1 VSGPGWRTFATAH
14 RIDLALFVFCLFA
27 YALSSG
33 SMLGH
38 QSQAPHFVYQAD
50 AFLRGQLHL
59 AARPPNLNDWVF
71 EHGRWYVSFPPFPA
85 ILMMPF
91 VAFAGLAFDDVAFT
105 IPFAALNV
113 ALLYRLMRRIQEMD
127 GGTRTEWEHAT
138 LALLF
143 GFGTIAWSCSIRG
156 EVWFTAEVMGVTLTL
171 LYLHAS
177 LQAKHPVLAGAALA
191 CGTITRTP
199 ILFSAIFFVLE
210 AIAAGAR
217 LDRERIRQA
226 FTERIGS
233 TARLLALFAV
243 PIAVV
248 ALPMG
253 LMNAARFGS
262 PGEFGHRHLYANRV
276 NEQIRAHGLFSFEYL
291 PRNLRAAFL
300 LLPRLERN
308 PLRLSFDG
316 EGMSLFVT
324 TPAWVLLFFSKE
336 KPRLWLPLWITAA
349 AVAIPGFFYQ
359 NTGYYPFGY
368 RFSLDYTPYLVLLL
382 ALGGRALDGLF
393 WALAIAGLAVN
404 AWGAA
409 VFNRP

>member
-1 VSGPGWRTFATAH
+1 MSGTGWRTFASAH

-59 AARPPNLNDWVF
+59 AQRPPNFNDWVY

-85 ILMMPF
+85 VLMMPF
-91 VAFAGLAFDDVAFT
+91 VALEGLAFDDVAFT

-113 ALLYRLMRRIQEMD
+113 ALLYRLMRRIQETE
-127 GGTRTEWEHAT
+127 GGTRSEWDHAA

-143 GFGTIAWSCSIRG
+143 GFGTLAWSCSIRG
-156 EVWFTAEVMGVTLTL
+156 EVWFTAEVVGVTCTL
-171 LYLHAS
+171 LYLHAG
-177 LQAKHPVLAGAALA
+177 LRAKHPVLAGAALA
-191 CGTITRTP
+191 CGAITRTP
-199 ILFSAIFFVLE
+199 IAFSGIFFVLE
-210 AIAAGAR
+210 AIAQGAR
-217 LDRERIRQA
+217 LDRSQIRRA
-226 FTERIGS
+226 LTERSGT
-233 TARLLALFAV
+233 TARLFALFAL
-243 PIAVV
+243 PIVAV
-248 ALPMG
+248 AIPMG

-276 NEQIRAHGLFSFEYL
+276 NEQIRAHGLFSFDYL
-291 PRNLRAAFL
+291 ARNLRAAFV

-308 PLRLSFDG
+308 PLRPTFDG

-324 TPAWVLLFFSKE
+324 TPAWALLFFPKE
-336 KPRLWLPLWITAA
+336 KPRLWVPLWLTAA

-359 NTGYYPFGY
+359 NTGYYQFGY
-368 RFSLDYTPYLVLLL
+368 RFSLDYTPYLILLL
-382 ALGGRALDGLF
+382 AIGGRALDGLF
-393 WALAIAGLAVN
+393 WGLALAGVAVN